1 MRKKACGM
9 VFSKSGIPM
18 KAQEFPFPELNESE
32 LLVRIKYATICGSD
46 LHTFQGFRKTPVP
59 TILGHEIIG
68 EVEALPPEGFL
79 KDYYGNDLEVGDA
92 ITWSIAASCGDCHY
106 CKIGISQKC
115 SYLFKYGH
123 EQITENHPLSGGYAE
138 YCHLAK
144 GTTIVKIADDIPYE
158 VIGPA
163 NCATAT
169 TAAAFRKGGYC
180 AGKVVI
186 IQGTGMLGL
195 TACAMARYLDADE
208 VIALDIDENRL
219 NMAREMGA
227 TKALLLDNNPEII
240 INEVL
245 QITNGYKGDLIIE
258 MSGFTESIELGF
270 NLLGIG
276 GHYVFVGSVFTQPA
290 VEISAETTVRSLFN
304 IHGQHNY
311 TAQDLA
317 MAIKFLSENYK
328 TYPFESLISSEYSLR
343 EVNEA
348 FEYSVANKSFRVAVV
363 PN

>member
-1 MRKKACGM
+1 MSNKTYGM
-9 VFSKSGIPM
+9 VFSESGVPM
-18 KAQEFPFPELNESE
+18 KAQEFPFPELKESE
-32 LLVRIKYATICGSD
+32 LLVKIKYATICGSD
-46 LHTFQGFRKTPVP
+46 LHTYQGFRKTPVP

-68 EVEALPPEGFL
+68 EIETLPQEGFL
-79 KDYYGNDLEVGDA
+79 KDYYGNDLKVGDV

-106 CKIGISQKC
+106 CMIGIPQKC
-115 SYLFKYGH
+115 LHLFKYGH
-123 EQITENHPLSGGYAE
+123 EPITEIHPFSGGYAE

-144 GTTIVKIADDIPYE
+144 GTTIVKFPEDIPYE

-169 TAAAFRKGGYC
+169 TAAAFRIGGDC
-180 AGKVVI
+180 SGKVVI

-195 TACAMARYLDADE
+195 TACAMARYLGANE
-208 VIALDIDENRL
+208 VIAIDIDEKRL
-219 NMAREMGA
+219 NVAHEFGA
-227 TKALLLDNNPEII
+227 SKTILINNNPEKII
-240 INEVL
+240 SDVQ

-258 MSGFTESIELGF
+258 MSGISNSVGLGF

-290 VEISAETTVRSLFN
+290 VEISPETTVRNLFN
-304 IHGQHNY
+304 IHGIHNY
-311 TAQDLA
+311 TPQDLA
-317 MAIKFLSENYK
+317 MAIKFLGENHTK
-328 TYPFESLISSEYSLR
+328 YPFKSLISSKFSLK

-348 FEYSVANKSFRVAVV
+348 FEHSIATKAFRVAVV